1 MSSIQQLT
9 DWIGTDAEIEAKVLP
24 PPLLLFHTFCQLQ
37 LSQVVFRIYGVRPV
51 HSSADEVKNEVQGTA
66 RAYSNSVRPI
76 LLFSH
81 WYIRQE
87 NRKQKYEDNHKRERR
102 HVFHIYVY
110 LHCICICKLSYGRA
124 QRAAPGPGQ
133 ARRLSSFG
141 AEDLAARAANHR
153 DFRRRVDDSETS
165 QHDAVVSS
173 LSDVHVCAAVDPIC
187 RYIHVSTRV

>member
-1 MSSIQQLT
+1 MPKSRQRYC
-9 DWIGTDAEIEAKVLP
+9 
-24 PPLLLFHTFCQLQ
+24 PPLSFYFTHSVSTSSLKSYSEYMGSGIVQLMRRRTSSKVRRAHTAFL
-37 LSQVVFRIYGVRPV
+37 Y
-51 HSSADEVKNEVQGTA
+51 
-66 RAYSNSVRPI
+66 RPI

-165 QHDAVVSS
+165 QHDAVVSA
-173 LSDVHVCAAVDPIC
+173 LSDVHGCAAVDPIC